1 MRKAVHLDELP
12 YRRDSSEMFERIR
25 ELPGAALLDSS
36 FPLSTAGRYD
46 ILTAGPVDQIAPLPQ
61 VSSEDSSREFF
72 KELGRYH
79 REHYAGIQP
88 VSQDI
93 PFCGGIL
100 GYIGYDFGNTLHGVG
115 SRPSDQPLAANVIP
129 AVHLQAYNWCVIQD
143 HLLRRATLV
152 CQPGVSPVVRADL
165 LARFRSEWAP
175 QPADFSLT
183 EKFPSNLT
191 ETGYK
196 AAFDRIQA
204 YIQAGDCYQ
213 VNLAQRFSAQFR
225 GDPWY
230 AYRALRGVAAAPFS
244 AYLALADGN
253 AIISLSP
260 ERFLSLHGHHVETAP
275 IKGTRPRHSDPDAD
289 RQAVRDLRASQKD
302 RAENLMIVDL
312 LRNDLGRS
320 CVPGSIIVD
329 RLFEVQSLA
338 TVHHLVS
345 TISGELRSD
354 RNAAQLLCES
364 FPGGSITGA
373 PKRRA
378 MQIIRELEPDTRQV
392 YCGSLLYISADGR
405 MDSNIAIRTL
415 LCSEGDI
422 HCWAGG
428 GIVADSDWQQ
438 EFQETY
444 HKVGSFL
451 DTLEKLSGF

>member
-100 GYIGYDFGNTLHGVG
+100 GYIGYDFGNTLNGVG
-115 SRPSDQPLAANVIP
+115 SPASDLPLSANVIP

-183 EKFPSNLT
+183 EKFTSNLT

-213 VNLAQRFSAQFR
+213 VNLAQRFSAHYRGRSLVRLPCTARCSRSPFFGLSGTGRWRCDHQPVAGALSVAAWPPR
-225 GDPWY
+225 GDRP
-230 AYRALRGVAAAPFS
+230 
-244 AYLALADGN
+244 
-253 AIISLSP
+253 
-260 ERFLSLHGHHVETAP
+260 HQGHP
-275 IKGTRPRHSDPDAD
+275 P
-289 RQAVRDLRASQKD
+289 
-302 RAENLMIVDL
+302 
-312 LRNDLGRS
+312 
-320 CVPGSIIVD
+320 
-329 RLFEVQSLA
+329 
-338 TVHHLVS
+338 S
-345 TISGELRSD
+345 TS
-354 RNAAQLLCES
+354 
-364 FPGGSITGA
+364 
-373 PKRRA
+373 
-378 MQIIRELEPDTRQV
+378 
-392 YCGSLLYISADGR
+392 
-405 MDSNIAIRTL
+405 
-415 LCSEGDI
+415 
-422 HCWAGG
+422 
-428 GIVADSDWQQ
+428 
-438 EFQETY
+438 
-444 HKVGSFL
+444 
-451 DTLEKLSGF
+451 